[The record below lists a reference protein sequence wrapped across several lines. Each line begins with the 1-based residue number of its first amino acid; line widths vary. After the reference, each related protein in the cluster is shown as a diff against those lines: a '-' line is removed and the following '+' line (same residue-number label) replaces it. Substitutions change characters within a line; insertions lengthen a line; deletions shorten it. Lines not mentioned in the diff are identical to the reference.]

1 MAPENCQTLNFSE
14 QVTRNRLR
22 EYQCDKS
29 IGEDIQICC
38 PNQKVELSDKSL
50 FPEPELEQCGVQAND
65 NRVVGGTVAEID
77 DFPWMA
83 LLMYRKGNKIEPACA
98 GSLINN
104 RYVVTAAHCADSR
117 FLRTVGYSK
126 L

>member
-1 MAPENCQTLNFSE
+1 MPMTKCENLNFLDES
-14 QVTRNRLR
+14 TREHLG
-22 EYQCDKS
+22 EYQCDS
-29 IGEDIQICC
+29 GTGDDVQICC

-50 FPEPELEQCGVQAND
+50 FPEPELEQCGVQVND

-83 LLMYRKGNKIEPACA
+83 LLMYRKGNKVEPACG

-117 FLRTVGYSK
+117 FLKTVGYTK